1 MHFFT
6 TFVAAASVLAS
17 VASAAQFNVTVGE
30 NGTLTYDPSSI
41 TGVQAG
47 DTVAFKFVAKNHTLT
62 QSTFTAP
69 CTPKTGGVN
78 SGFIPV
84 AAGATT
90 FPQWT
95 IQIDN
100 VTAPLWFY
108 CAQAQHCESGMV
120 FAINPTA
127 DKSFDAFLNTAKGL
141 TTTNSTST
149 TGTTA
154 GTTAGTAGTNP
165 AITTP
170 SGSSSGSAA
179 SPSNSSGAF
188 TISVQKATTLLAALG
203 LIAGLTL

>member
-30 NGTLTYDPSSI
+30 NGGLAYNPTSV

-47 DTVAFKFVAKNHTLT
+47 DTVSFKFVAKNHTLT

-90 FPQWT
+90 FPTWT

-108 CAQAQHCESGMV
+108 CAQAQHCEAGMV

-127 DKSFDAFLNTAKGL
+127 DKTFDAYLNTAKGL
-141 TTTNSTST
+141 TSTNSTST
-149 TGTTA
+149 T

-170 SGSSSGSAA
+170 TGSSSGSAA